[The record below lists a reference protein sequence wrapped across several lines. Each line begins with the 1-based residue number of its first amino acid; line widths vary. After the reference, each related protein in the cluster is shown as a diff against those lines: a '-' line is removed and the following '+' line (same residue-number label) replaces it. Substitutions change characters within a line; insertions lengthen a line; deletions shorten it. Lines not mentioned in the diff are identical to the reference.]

1 MHNTCVKHVDLRGIH
16 YRKTSAH
23 LSTVRHADA
32 LKSLA
37 TRVKALVITTFIP
50 RFPPI
55 LSPANNSSSPLTEHT
70 FYPVS
75 TAPTNNYNQI
85 NQKER

>member
-1 MHNTCVKHVDLRGIH
+1 MHNTCAKHVDLRGIH
-16 YRKTSAH
+16 YRKTSAR
-23 LSTVRHADA
+23 LSTVRHTNA

-37 TRVKALVITTFIP
+37 ARVKALVVTIFIP
-50 RFPPI
+50 RFPLI
-55 LSPANNSSSPLTEHT
+55 LSPANSSAPPLTEHT

-85 NQKER
+85 NKKER